1 MAVTGNVF
9 RDNIKR
15 KTLNISVAIICCAIA
30 ILTCKAGKT
39 QQLQNPVKIKI
50 ADYEKLIAES
60 KKPLVVNFW
69 ATFCIP
75 CIQELP
81 YFLEAAKKY
90 SKDSMQLILVSLDLE
105 DEYPAGIKKFMEKH
119 KINVPVY
126 WLDETNADYF
136 LPKIDAKWEGAIP
149 ATVFINNATGYR
161 RFVGDKIS
169 EEQLTAY
176 IRELL
181 QKK

>member
-1 MAVTGNVF
+1 MHSKTIDMMASKLGL
-9 RDNIKR
+9 
-15 KTLNISVAIICCAIA
+15 TLICCAIA
-30 ILTCKAGKT
+30 LLTYTTGNA

-50 ADYEKLIAES
+50 TDYEKIIAAS
-60 KKPLVVNFW
+60 KTPLVVNFW

-90 SKDSMQLILVSLDLE
+90 KKDSLQLILVSLDLE
-105 DEYPAGIKKFMEKH
+105 DEYPEGIKKFMAKH

-136 LPKIDAKWEGAIP
+136 LPKIDAQWEGAIP

-161 RFVGDKIS
+161 RFTGDKIS
-169 EEQLTAY
+169 EQQLTTY

-181 QKK
+181 HKK